1 MPRPGPGWGAPGTGQ
16 DLGPLVPCAKLPP
29 PPPKICSGGRH
40 HQIDGSGGRGGC
52 CFQMLRTG
60 STLAWEPEAHPWRSQ
75 VGSGLK
81 NPKVLYLGVFRQT
94 QTKNS
99 PTRKNLAQFY
109 VLKQNRW
116 AKKMAEKNALLIKSK
131 KVLRPP
137 KIRSSAKTGKKSDSC
152 AILRFWPPQ
161 AA

>member
-1 MPRPGPGWGAPGTGQ
+1 MFRFSAILKTASKCSRFPRKSVSWRLQSFKKWTTMPRPGPGWGAPGTGQ

-40 HQIDGSGGRGGC
+40 HQIDGSGGRGRC

-99 PTRKNLAQFY
+99 PTRKHLEQFY

-116 AKKMAEKNALLIKSK
+116 AIKLAEKTHSL
-131 KVLRPP
+131 
-137 KIRSSAKTGKKSDSC
+137 
-152 AILRFWPPQ
+152 
-161 AA
+161 